1 MQRRDLGDLLGSLV
15 RVVIERETPLLAA
28 RGLDMWEYVVLLRLV
43 DGAAPTQAQL
53 AAAVRRDKTRLIP
66 ILDRLEARGL
76 LDRTPDPAD
85 RRNRIV
91 ALTAS
96 GQEVLAECR
105 AAVAAMEDELLAG
118 LAPDDAATLR
128 RALEAVAP

>member
-15 RVVIERETPLLAA
+15 RVVIERETPLLAE
-28 RGLDMWEYVVLLRLV
+28 RGLDMWEYVVLLRLA

-66 ILDRLEARGL
+66 ILDALEARGL
-76 LDRTPDPAD
+76 LKRTPDPAD

-91 ALTAS
+91 ALTAD
-96 GQEVLAECR
+96 GRAVLTDTR

-118 LAPDDAATLR
+118 LEPADAAALR

>member
-15 RVVIERETPLLAA
+15 RVVIERETPLLAE
-28 RGLDMWEYVVLLRLV
+28 RGLDMWEYVVLARLA

-66 ILDRLEARGL
+66 ILDRLEGRGL

-91 ALTAS
+91 ALTDDGRA
-96 GQEVLAECR
+96 VLADCR
-105 AAVAAMEDELLAG
+105 AAIAAMEDELLGA
-118 LAPDDAATLR
+118 LRPEEAAALR
-128 RALEAVAP
+128 HALEAVAP

>member
-15 RVVIERETPLLAA
+15 RVVIERETPLLAE
-28 RGLDMWEYVVLLRLV
+28 RGLDMWEYVVLLRLAG
-43 DGAAPTQAQL
+43 GAAPTQAQL
-53 AAAVRRDKTRLIP
+53 AVAVRRDKTRLIP
-66 ILDRLEARGL
+66 ILDRLERRGL

-91 ALTAS
+91 ALTAE
-96 GQEVLAECR
+96 GQAVLADCR
-105 AAVAAMEDELLAG
+105 AAVAAMEEELLG
-118 LAPDDAATLR
+118 SLRPEDAAALR

>member
-1 MQRRDLGDLLGSLV
+1 VQRRDLGDLLGSLV
-15 RVVIERETPLLAA
+15 RVVMEREAPLLAE
-28 RGLDMWEYVVLLRLV
+28 RGLDMWEYVVLLRLA

-66 ILDRLEARGL
+66 ILDRLESRGL

-91 ALTAS
+91 AHTAS
-96 GQEVLAECR
+96 GQEVLSDCR
-105 AAVAAMEDELLAG
+105 AAVAAMEDELLGA
-118 LAPDDAATLR
+118 LAPEEAAALR

>member
-1 MQRRDLGDLLGSLV
+1 VQRRDLGDLLGSLV
-15 RVVIERETPLLAA
+15 RVVIERETPLLAE
-28 RGLDMWEYVVLLRLV
+28 RGLDMWDYVVMLRLA

-66 ILDRLEARGL
+66 ILDRLEGRGL
-76 LDRTPDPAD
+76 LARTPDPAD

-91 ALTAS
+91 ALTDD
-96 GQEVLAECR
+96 GQALLADCR
-105 AAVAAMEDELLAG
+105 AAVAAMEDELLAV
-118 LAPDDAATLR
+118 LRPEEAAALR

>member
-1 MQRRDLGDLLGSLV
+1 VQRRDLGDLLGSLV
-15 RVVIERETPLLAA
+15 RVVIERETPLLAE
-28 RGLDMWEYVVLLRLV
+28 RGLDMWDYVVLARLV

-66 ILDRLEARGL
+66 ILDRLEGRGL

-91 ALTAS
+91 ALTAE
-96 GQEVLAECR
+96 GQAVLADCR

-118 LAPDDAATLR
+118 LDPDDAATLR
-128 RALEAVAP
+128 RLLEAVAP

>member
-1 MQRRDLGDLLGSLV
+1 
-15 RVVIERETPLLAA
+15 
-28 RGLDMWEYVVLLRLV
+28 MWEYVVLLRLA

-66 ILDRLEARGL
+66 ILDRLEGRGL
-76 LDRTPDPAD
+76 LGRTPDPAD

-91 ALTAS
+91 ALTTEGKAL
-96 GQEVLAECR
+96 LADCR
-105 AAVAAMEDELLAG
+105 AAIADMEEELLSP
-118 LAPDDAATLR
+118 LRPEDAAALR

>member
-15 RVVIERETPLLAA
+15 RVVIERETPLLAE
-28 RGLDMWEYVVLLRLV
+28 RGLDMWDYVVLLRLV

-66 ILDRLEARGL
+66 ILDRLEGRGL

-91 ALTAS
+91 ALTAE
-96 GQEVLAECR
+96 GQAVLAGCR

-118 LAPDDAATLR
+118 LDPDDAATLR
-128 RALEAVAP
+128 RLLEAVAP

>member
-15 RVVIERETPLLAA
+15 RVVIERETPLLAE
-28 RGLDMWEYVVLLRLV
+28 RGLDMWDYVVLLRLV

-66 ILDRLEARGL
+66 ILDRLEGRGL

-91 ALTAS
+91 ALTAE
-96 GQEVLAECR
+96 GQAVLADCR
-105 AAVAAMEDELLAG
+105 AAVAAMEDELLGA
-118 LAPDDAATLR
+118 LEPEEAAALR

>member
-1 MQRRDLGDLLGSLV
+1 M
-15 RVVIERETPLLAA
+15 ERETPLLAE
-28 RGLDMWEYVVLLRLV
+28 RGLDMWEYVVLLRLA

-66 ILDRLEARGL
+66 ILDRLESRGL

-96 GQEVLAECR
+96 GQEVLSDCR
-105 AAVAAMEDELLAG
+105 AAVAAMEDELLGA
-118 LAPDDAATLR
+118 LAPEEAAALR

>member
-15 RVVIERETPLLAA
+15 RVMMERETPLLAE
-28 RGLDMWEYVVLLRLV
+28 RGLDMWDYVVLLRLV

-66 ILDRLEARGL
+66 ILDRLERRGL

-91 ALTAS
+91 ALTPE
-96 GQEVLAECR
+96 GQAVLADCR
-105 AAVAAMEDELLAG
+105 AAVAAMEDELLAD
-118 LAPDDAATLR
+118 LDPDDAATLR
-128 RALEAVAP
+128 RLLEAVAP

>member
-1 MQRRDLGDLLGSLV
+1 VQRRDLGDLLGSLV
-15 RVVIERETPLLAA
+15 RVVMERETPLLAE
-28 RGLDMWEYVVLLRLV
+28 RGLDMWEYVVLLRLA

-66 ILDRLEARGL
+66 ILDRLESRGL

-96 GQEVLAECR
+96 GQEVLSDCR
-105 AAVAAMEDELLAG
+105 AAVAAMEDELLGA
-118 LAPDDAATLR
+118 LAPEEAAALR

>member
-1 MQRRDLGDLLGSLV
+1 VQRRDLGDLLGSLV
-15 RVVIERETPLLAA
+15 RVVIERETPLLAE
-28 RGLDMWEYVVLLRLV
+28 RGLDMWDYVVLLRLV

-66 ILDRLEARGL
+66 ILDRLEGRGL

-91 ALTAS
+91 ALTAE
-96 GQEVLAECR
+96 GQAVLADCR

-118 LAPDDAATLR
+118 LDPDDAVTLR
-128 RALEAVAP
+128 RLLEAVAP

>member
-15 RVVIERETPLLAA
+15 RVVMEREMPLLAE
-28 RGLDMWEYVVLLRLV
+28 RGLDMWEYVVLLRLA

-66 ILDRLEARGL
+66 ILDRLESRGL

-96 GQEVLAECR
+96 GQEVLRDCR
-105 AAVAAMEDELLAG
+105 AAVAAMEDELLSA
-118 LAPDDAATLR
+118 LDPEEAAALR

>member
-1 MQRRDLGDLLGSLV
+1 VQRRDLGDLLGSLV
-15 RVVIERETPLLAA
+15 RVVIERETPLLAE
-28 RGLDMWEYVVLLRLV
+28 RGLDMWDYVVLLRLV

-66 ILDRLEARGL
+66 ILDRLEGRGL

-91 ALTAS
+91 ALTAE
-96 GQEVLAECR
+96 GQALLADCR

-118 LAPDDAATLR
+118 LDPDDAATLR
-128 RALEAVAP
+128 RLLEAVAP

>member
-15 RVVIERETPLLAA
+15 RVVMERETPLLAE
-28 RGLDMWEYVVLLRLV
+28 RGLDMWEYVVLLRLA

-66 ILDRLEARGL
+66 ILDRLESRGL

-96 GQEVLAECR
+96 GQEVLSDCR
-105 AAVAAMEDELLAG
+105 AAVAAMEDELLGA
-118 LAPDDAATLR
+118 LAPEEAAALR